1 MDNNIK
7 TIGVVGAGTMGSGI
21 AQVMATGGFHTILI
35 DRDDIQVAV
44 GLSRIKHGLEKAVEK
59 GKTSLE
65 EMDRIRGLIEGKTD
79 LGSLADCDL
88 VIEAVP
94 EDLKIKTQI
103 FHYIAAICVPETII
117 ASNTSSISITAMA
130 AATTHPEQFIGMHFM
145 NPAPVMPLVEVI
157 RGLKTGDQTF
167 QAVWNLALQL
177 GKRPVASED
186 RPGFIVNRIIMP
198 MINEAFFA
206 LMEGVASAA
215 DIDAAITLGTNE
227 PMGPLALADLIG
239 LDTVLYIIE
248 VLHREMGEDK
258 YRPCPLLRKYVE
270 AGWLGKKVGRG
281 VYDY

>member
-1 MDNNIK
+1 MDIK
-7 TIGVVGAGTMGSGI
+7 CVGVIGAGTMGSGI
-21 AQVMATGGFHTILI
+21 AQVMATAGFNTILI

-44 GLSRIKHGLEKAVEK
+44 GLSRIKHGLEKAVQK
-59 GKTSLE
+59 GKLSAE
-65 EMDRIRGLIEGKTD
+65 EMERVRGLIEGKTD
-79 LGSLADCDL
+79 LGSVADCDL
-88 VIEAVP
+88 IVEAVP

-103 FHYIAAICVPETII
+103 FHYVAAICVPETII

-145 NPAPVMPLVEVI
+145 NPAPVMSLVEVI
-157 RGLKTGDQTF
+157 RGLKTSEETF
-167 QAVWNLALQL
+167 QKVWNFAKRL
-177 GKRPVASED
+177 GKTPVASED

-206 LMEGVASAA
+206 LMEGVASAE
-215 DIDAAITLGTNE
+215 DIDTAITLGTNE

-239 LDTVLYIIE
+239 LDTVLYILE

-270 AGWLGKKVGRG
+270 AGWLGKKVGHG

>member
-1 MDNNIK
+1 MDI
-7 TIGVVGAGTMGSGI
+7 TTVGVIGAGTMGSGI
-21 AQVMATGGFHTILI
+21 AQVMATAGFRTILI

-59 GKTSLE
+59 GKIAAD
-65 EMDRIRGLIEGKTD
+65 EMERIRRRIEGKTD
-79 LGSLADCDL
+79 LGSVADCEL

-94 EDLKIKTQI
+94 EDLKVKTQI
-103 FHYIAAICVPETII
+103 FHYVAAICMPETII

-145 NPAPVMPLVEVI
+145 NPAPIMPLVEVI
-157 RGLKTGDQTF
+157 RGLKTGDETF
-167 QAVWNLALQL
+167 QAVWKLALRL
-177 GKRPVASED
+177 GKTPVASED

-206 LMEGVASAA
+206 LMEGVASAD
-215 DIDAAITLGTNE
+215 DIDTAITLGTHD
-227 PMGPLALADLIG
+227 PMGPLALADLVG
-239 LDTVLYIIE
+239 LDTVLYILE

-270 AGWLGKKVGRG
+270 AGWLGKKVGHG

>member
-1 MDNNIK
+1 MDIK
-7 TIGVVGAGTMGSGI
+7 CVGVIGAGTMGSGI
-21 AQVMATGGFHTILI
+21 AQVMATAGFHTILI

-44 GLSRIKHGLEKAVEK
+44 GLSRIKHGLEKAVQK
-59 GKTSLE
+59 GKLAAQ
-65 EMDRIRGLIEGKTD
+65 EMELARGRVEGKTD
-79 LGSLADCDL
+79 LGSVADCEL
-88 VIEAVP
+88 VVEAVP

-103 FHYIAAICVPETII
+103 FHYVAAICVPETII

-145 NPAPVMPLVEVI
+145 NPAPVMSLVEVI
-157 RGLKTGDQTF
+157 RGLKTSDETF
-167 QAVWNLALQL
+167 QKVWRFAKRL
-177 GKRPVASED
+177 GKTPVASED

-206 LMEGVASAA
+206 LMEGVASAD
-215 DIDAAITLGTNE
+215 DIDVAITLGTNE

-239 LDTVLYIIE
+239 LDTVLYILE

-281 VYDY
+281 IYDY

>member
-1 MDNNIK
+1 MDI
-7 TIGVVGAGTMGSGI
+7 TTVGVIGAGTMGSGI
-21 AQVMATGGFHTILI
+21 AQVMATAGFRTVLV

-59 GKTSLE
+59 GRIAADE
-65 EMDRIRGLIEGKTD
+65 VERIRGRIEGKTD
-79 LGSLADCDL
+79 LGSVVDCEL

-94 EDLKIKTQI
+94 EDLKVKAQI
-103 FHYIAAICVPETII
+103 FHYVAAICMPETII
-117 ASNTSSISITAMA
+117 ASNTSSISITSLA
-130 AATTHPEQFIGMHFM
+130 ANTSHPERFIGMHFM

-157 RGLKTGDQTF
+157 RGLKTSDETF
-167 QAVWNLALQL
+167 QAVWKFAVRL
-177 GKRPVASED
+177 GKTPVSSKD

-206 LMEGVASAA
+206 LMEGVASAE

-239 LDTVLYIIE
+239 LDTVLYIVE

-270 AGWLGKKVGRG
+270 AGWLGKKVGHG